1 MKRFFRL
8 TALICSV
15 LMMTVPLSSCSE
27 SVNGGKTDGT
37 SLSEDKDGS
46 DSADKDNDNNK
57 DNNKK
62 ESDVIFS
69 AEGGFFAEPFE
80 LELSPARSGL
90 KIYYT
95 TDGSEPDESSTL
107 YTEPIKLE
115 NRTSEPNALSAH
127 TDISVSAYGAVQK
140 PLNLVKKAN
149 IIRAAA
155 YDDGKRVGDIV
166 TQTYFVGLDR
176 EKLYG
181 GVPVISLV
189 TPEDGLF
196 GYENG
201 IYVLG
206 KAHDDFLAADPKNAF
221 VEPWHQESNFTQRG
235 KEWERVT
242 SLEYFDTDGG
252 GFSQTMGLR
261 IMGAASRNETQKSF
275 RLTAREE
282 YGKKNVKYEMIPG
295 NRRSDKTG
303 AVEKYKSFVLRNGGN
318 DCWGTRFRDPL
329 IQSLVADRAFDT
341 LQSRPV
347 TVFLNGEYWGL
358 YTLTEDY
365 SDNYIENNYGID
377 SKNVVIIKRGE
388 LEEGEEGDEALFTEM
403 YDYIMNNDMS
413 DDSNYA
419 KASEMLDMQG
429 FADIC
434 AMHVYINNEDGIF
447 QNNNYRFWRVRTP
460 DGTCGQSD
468 GKWRILAYDTEYST
482 GVYDGGQSADFD
494 TVSMAVNGSGKID
507 KELPEPPYKMFVKL
521 LDNQSFKD
529 MFIMSL
535 CDMRNI
541 CFEKNHAVAE
551 MKKFAEI
558 YRPLSKDSCERYGH
572 DPGEFEWSLGGL
584 EYFLNARY
592 DRFMNMI
599 TKSFGDR
606 ELKKAEVMILK
617 TDGGKILVNGTSAA
631 PSADI
636 KASYFTN
643 YPLRFTAVP
652 DDGKKF
658 VEWRHMGN
666 CTLSDESSAD
676 ITVDFTSDFSITA
689 VFE

>member
-1 MKRFFRL
+1 MKLSHL
-8 TALICSV
+8 TALLCS
-15 LMMTVPLSSCSE
+15 LLIMTTPLSSCAKIG
-27 SVNGGKTDGT
+27 NIGGSGGT
-37 SLSEDKDGS
+37 SLSDDTDDE
-46 DSADKDNDNNK
+46 NT
-57 DNNKK
+57 
-62 ESDVIFS
+62 EPDVIFS
-69 AEGGFFAEPFE
+69 AESGFFTEPFG
-80 LELSPARSGL
+80 LELSPAKPGL
-90 KIYYT
+90 KVYYT
-95 TDGSEPDESSTL
+95 TDGSEPNENSTL
-107 YTEPIKLE
+107 YTEPIMLE
-115 NRTSEPNALSAH
+115 NRTSEPNVLSAH
-127 TDISVSAYGAVQK
+127 TDITISEWQIPIPINK
-140 PLNLVKKAN
+140 VKKAN

-155 YDDGKRVGDIV
+155 YDDSGRVGEIV

-221 VEPWHQESNFTQRG
+221 VEPWHQEANFTRRG

-252 GFSQTMGLR
+252 GFSQTVGLR
-261 IMGAASRNETQKSF
+261 TMGAASRNECQKSF
-275 RLTAREE
+275 RITARGE
-282 YGKKNVKYEMIPG
+282 YGKKNVKYEIIPG
-295 NRRSDKTG
+295 NQRSDKTG

-318 DCWGTRFRDPL
+318 DCGGTKFRDPL

-341 LQSRPV
+341 LRSRPV
-347 TVFLNGEYWGL
+347 IVFLNGEYWGL

-377 SKNVVIIKRGE
+377 KKNVVIIKRGE

-413 DDSNYA
+413 DGDNYA
-419 KASEMLDMQG
+419 KAAEMLDMQG
-429 FADIC
+429 FADLC
-434 AMHVYINNEDGIF
+434 AMHIYINNEDGVF
-447 QNNNYRFWRVRTP
+447 QNNNYRFWRVRKP
-460 DGTCGQSD
+460 DGTCEQSD

-482 GVYDGGQSADFD
+482 GVYDGGQSSDFD
-494 TVSMAVNGSGKID
+494 TLDMALKGKGKLT
-507 KELPEPPYKMFVKL
+507 KELDEPPCKLFLKL

-551 MKKFAEI
+551 MNKFADK
-558 YRPLSKDSCERYGH
+558 YRPLVKESCERYGH
-572 DPGEFEWSLGGL
+572 DPGEFDRSLWGL
-584 EYFLNARY
+584 ENFINNRY
-592 DRFMNMI
+592 DKFMKMI
-599 TKSFGDR
+599 TDNFG
-606 ELKKAEVMILK
+606 EMKKAEVQILK
-617 TDGGKILVNGTSAA
+617 TDGGKILVNGTAA
-631 PSADI
+631 DLSTDI
-636 KASYFTN
+636 RAAYFTD

-652 DDGKKF
+652 DEGKKF
-658 VEWRHMGN
+658 VEWRYMGN
-666 CTLSDESSAD
+666 CTVSDESSAD
-676 ITVDFTSDFSITA
+676 IMVNFTNDITISA